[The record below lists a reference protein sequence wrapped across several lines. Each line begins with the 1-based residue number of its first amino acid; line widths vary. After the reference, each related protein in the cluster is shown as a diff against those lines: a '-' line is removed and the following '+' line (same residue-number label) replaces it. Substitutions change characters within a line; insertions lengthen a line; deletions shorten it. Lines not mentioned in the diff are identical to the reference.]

1 MPTPAPSSLSARCSG
16 CGHELWKL
24 RGGQWTLQ
32 QRILKID
39 DAGAVIARCPECAA
53 DVPVP
58 FLQLAEQA
66 RAADKPAP
74 SMPAV
79 RGRMVVRSRIG

>member
-1 MPTPAPSSLSARCSG
+1 MPTPTPSSLSARCG
-16 CGHELWKL
+16 CGHELWKQ

-39 DAGAVIARCPECAA
+39 DQGRVLARCPECSA

-58 FLQLAEQA
+58 FLALTEPERTAE
-66 RAADKPAP
+66 P
-74 SMPAV
+74 SVPRV
-79 RGRMVVRSRIG
+79 RGRMVVRSTIG